1 MLRHAPSSGS
11 PRNHPGDGAQAVVSR
26 IAPEEGSAVLVMK
39 FGGTSLADRER
50 IDTVVSLVRSR
61 LDRKPVVVCSAH
73 AGVTDLL
80 LQGAHRAAAGEP
92 DLSAVRRREHELLV
106 SLKLSPKLVEDDLER
121 LDQMFRG
128 LALLGELT
136 PRSLDQVA
144 AFGERMS
151 VKAVAAV
158 LRKRRIP
165 ATAVQADE
173 AGLVTNGRFG
183 RASPRPEAYT
193 NLARSLRKVKGV
205 PVVTG
210 FIGCDRDGNVT
221 TLGRSGSDYT
231 ATIVGRAL
239 GVAEVEIWTDVSGVL
254 TADPRTVKDA
264 RPVEQ
269 LTYAEA
275 SELAYYGAKVIHPA
289 TIQPAVEKG
298 IPVRILN
305 TLDPT
310 AQGTVIRPPQGRRR
324 PRVTSIASKRGIH
337 LVNIV
342 SGRMLGQSGFMAKV
356 FDAFKRHDVAVDLI
370 ATSEV
375 SVTVSVDDTSG
386 LPGVVQDLEA
396 FSKVTVKEGAALVA
410 VIGERMKQAS
420 GLAGRVFTAIGEA
433 KVPVLAISYGATKTN
448 LQIVVPEESEKTV
461 VRALH
466 EVLFGDG

>member
-1 MLRHAPSSGS
+1 L
-11 PRNHPGDGAQAVVSR
+11 
-26 IAPEEGSAVLVMK
+26 LVMK
-39 FGGTSLADRER
+39 FGGTSLGDAER
-50 IDTVVSLVRSR
+50 IDTVVSLVRER
-61 LDRKPVVVCSAH
+61 LARRPVVVCSAH

-80 LQGAHRAAAGEP
+80 LAGAHAAAAGKP
-92 DLSAVRRREHELLV
+92 DLAPIRARETALLRA
-106 SLKLSPKLVEDDLER
+106 LKVSPKLVDADLER

-144 AFGERMS
+144 AFGERMA
-151 VKAVAAV
+151 VKAIAAV
-158 LRKRRIP
+158 LRRRRIP
-165 ATAVQADE
+165 ATAVEADE
-173 AGLVTNGRFG
+173 AGLVTDGRFG
-183 RASPRPEAYT
+183 RATPLPAAYT
-193 NLARSLRKVKGV
+193 NLKRAIGKVKGV

-210 FIGCDRDGNVT
+210 FLGRDVEGNVT

-231 ATIVGRAL
+231 ATILGRAL
-239 GVAEVEIWTDVSGVL
+239 SAEEVEIWTDVSGVL
-254 TADPRTVKDA
+254 TADPRIVPKA
-264 RPVEQ
+264 VPVEH

-310 AQGTVIRPPQGRRR
+310 ALGTVIRPGRGRRR
-324 PRVTSIASKRGIH
+324 QRVTSIASKRGIH
-337 LVNIV
+337 LINIV

-356 FDAFKRHDVAVDLI
+356 FDVFKEHDVAVDLI

-375 SVTVSVDDTSG
+375 SVTVSVDDS
-386 LPGVVQDLEA
+386 QDLPKVVKDLKA
-396 FSKVTVKEGAALVA
+396 FGKVSVTADATLVA

-420 GLAGRVFTAIGEA
+420 GLAGNVFNAIGEA
-433 KVPVLAISYGATKTN
+433 GVPVLAISYGATKTN
-448 LQIVVPEESEKTV
+448 LQLVVPSDQERTV

-466 EVLFGDG
+466 AVLFE